1 MSLTEQQ
8 INEYFMNHI
17 HCSQIVLME
26 WAEALGYTKEEAAR
40 IAAPFGGGMF
50 NGDTCGAVAGA
61 MLAIGMKYGHSEP
74 GDIEG
79 DEKMREK
86 VAEFNRRFTEAKGST
101 ICRDLIGYDFGKP
114 GDAEKAFESGVIFE
128 RCPGYVLEALKILDD
143 IMKDD

>member
-128 RCPGYVLEALKILDD
+128 LSLIH
-143 IMKDD
+143 I

>member
-26 WAEALGYTKEEAAR
+26 WAEALGYTKVEAAR

-101 ICRDLIGYDFGKP
+101 ICRDLIGYDIGKP
-114 GDAEKAFESGVIFE
+114 GDAEKVFESGVIFE